1 LVRSGFA
8 NRILQQK
15 GGVEMWWG
23 RMENLFKKY
32 SAESEEASGPDKPCK
47 GKHRDHVCAMAA
59 RADFQKVSEVAGQPK
74 YVCMNCGRVADVAD
88 NLCNPIAMSSIAS
101 ELMNAA

>member
-1 LVRSGFA
+1 
-8 NRILQQK
+8 
-15 GGVEMWWG
+15 MWWG

-32 SAESEEASGPDKPCK
+32 NVEFEDASAPGKPCA

-59 RADFQKVSEVAGQPK
+59 RADFQKVAEVTSQPQ

-88 NLCNPIAMSSIAS
+88 NLCNPMALSAMNIGLPHIA
-101 ELMNAA
+101 